1 MDKGL
6 LLVIIGGLL
15 SCTIYGVLIGAP
27 LTLIGAYLLYKKLK
41 NPNKEIEEEL
51 SKKQA
56 ELDGIDEKLK
66 QMEVDK
72 EAEIKQKLKEKQNE
86 LDNIQQTLDKLE
98 AEKTAEI
105 DEKLKNRKDEL
116 DNIDEEYK
124 KIAKEKESELEAS
137 LASKR
142 KEEMNLKYEIK
153 KLKDE
158 LVFTTDEVNL
168 QSFGLYEP
176 KYPFMDSTA
185 YKEKL
190 DDIRKQQK
198 QMIKNKTAT
207 TDNPRMTLDGDLK
220 KGQAMIRDTIKQ
232 ILRNFNVECENVI
245 NKVNHKNYENSKKR
259 IRKSYEQLNKLNK
272 HLGVN
277 IKPQYLNLKLEELQ
291 LAYDYAIKKEEERE
305 ILKEARRREKEEKQ
319 LQKKLEKEKKKFD
332 KENSKIT
339 SEIEE
344 VKAQLIQAAADEK
357 AKLEAE
363 IAKLQ
368 AALDKNNEEIKKIDE
383 WRETPGAGYVYI
395 ISNIGSFG
403 EDVFKI
409 GVTRR
414 DDPEERV
421 RELSSA
427 SVPFKFDTHVF
438 IFSKNAY
445 DLESELH
452 ERFNNKRVN
461 KVNMRKEFFRIT
473 IDDVKRIV
481 EENKGQVHSFVEHPD
496 AEEYYDTLKLEQR

>member
-1 MDKGL
+1 
-6 LLVIIGGLL
+6 
-15 SCTIYGVLIGAP
+15 GVLIGAP

-41 NPNKEIEEEL
+41 NPNKEIEDEL

-56 ELDGIDEKLK
+56 ELDRIDEKLK
-66 QMEVDK
+66 QMELDK

-98 AEKTAEI
+98 AEKTVEI
-105 DEKLKNRKDEL
+105 EEKLKSRKEDL
-116 DNIDEEYK
+116 DNIDEEYE
-124 KIAKEKESELEAS
+124 KIAKEKESELDAS

-291 LAYDYAIKKEEERE
+291 LAYDYAIKKEEEKE

-344 VKAQLIQAAADEK
+344 VKAQLTQAAADEK

-496 AEEYYDTLKLEQR
+496 AEEYYDTLRLEQR

>member
-1 MDKGL
+1 M
-6 LLVIIGGLL
+6 
-15 SCTIYGVLIGAP
+15 
-27 LTLIGAYLLYKKLK
+27 
-41 NPNKEIEEEL
+41 
-51 SKKQA
+51 
-56 ELDGIDEKLK
+56 
-66 QMEVDK
+66 
-72 EAEIKQKLKEKQNE
+72 
-86 LDNIQQTLDKLE
+86 
-98 AEKTAEI
+98 
-105 DEKLKNRKDEL
+105 
-116 DNIDEEYK
+116 
-124 KIAKEKESELEAS
+124 
-137 LASKR
+137 
-142 KEEMNLKYEIK
+142 
-153 KLKDE
+153 
-158 LVFTTDEVNL
+158 
-168 QSFGLYEP
+168 
-176 KYPFMDSTA
+176 
-185 YKEKL
+185 
-190 DDIRKQQK
+190 
-198 QMIKNKTAT
+198 
-207 TDNPRMTLDGDLK
+207 
-220 KGQAMIRDTIKQ
+220 
-232 ILRNFNVECENVI
+232 
-245 NKVNHKNYENSKKR
+245 
-259 IRKSYEQLNKLNK
+259 
-272 HLGVN
+272 
-277 IKPQYLNLKLEELQ
+277 Q
-291 LAYDYAIKKEEERE
+291 LAYDYAIKKEEEKE
-305 ILKEARRREKEEKQ
+305 ILKEARRKEKEEKQ

-344 VKAQLIQAAADEK
+344 VKAQLTQAAAD
-357 AKLEAE
+357 E

-452 ERFNNKRVN
+452 ERFNNKLVN

-496 AEEYYDTLKLEQR
+496 AEEYYDTLRLEQR